1 MVRCDARRTAGQLH
15 TRREQA
21 MTIDQT
27 LNLLSLIIAAISLGY
42 LIGRKR

>member
-1 MVRCDARRTAGQLH
+1 MVRYDARRTAGPLH
-15 TRREQA
+15 PRREQA

-27 LNLLSLIIAAISLGY
+27 LNLLSLLIAAISLGY